1 MAGIGLH
8 TGCKGVSGY
17 YYHFSV
23 FGATITGCIDVCL
36 EKKKGRFW
44 GEAGADYLLSGSNEV
59 NENVETVE
67 WVLVVG
73 LLWLGG
79 NSW

>member
-1 MAGIGLH
+1 M
-8 TGCKGVSGY
+8 GCVD
-17 YYHFSV
+17 
-23 FGATITGCIDVCL
+23 ACL